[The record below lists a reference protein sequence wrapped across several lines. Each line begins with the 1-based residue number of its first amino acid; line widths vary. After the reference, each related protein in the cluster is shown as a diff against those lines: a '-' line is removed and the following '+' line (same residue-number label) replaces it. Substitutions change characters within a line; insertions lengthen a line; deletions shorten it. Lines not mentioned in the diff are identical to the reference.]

1 MSIFEIN
8 EIDGVAVSELRLNI
22 EVYDQEDTGHGL
34 VFFGRLRRSE
44 ILVIC
49 AGGESMYFHYDDYP
63 YVKGYY
69 KLLLKNLKEKKIR
82 ATIPGAINY
91 NNKE

>member
-1 MSIFEIN
+1 MSIFEVN
-8 EIDGVAVSELRLNI
+8 EIDGVAVSDLRLNI
-22 EVYDQEDTGHGL
+22 EVYDQEDTGHEL

-44 ILVIC
+44 ILVIG

-63 YVKGYY
+63 YAKGYY
-69 KLLLKNLKEKKIR
+69 KLLVKHLKEKKIR

-91 NNKE
+91 NSKE

>member
-1 MSIFEIN
+1 MIIYEIN
-8 EIDGVAVSELRLNI
+8 EVSGVEVSDLRLNI
-22 EVYDQEDTGHGL
+22 EVYDQEDTGYEL

-44 ILVIC
+44 ILVVC

-63 YVKGYY
+63 YVKEYY
-69 KLLLKNLKEKKIR
+69 LLLLKHLKEKKIR

>member
-1 MSIFEIN
+1 MSIFEVN

-22 EVYDQEDTGHGL
+22 EVYDQEDTGYEL

-44 ILVIC
+44 ILVIG
-49 AGGESMYFHYDDYP
+49 AGSESMYFHYDDYP
-63 YVKGYY
+63 YVKSFY
-69 KLLLKNLKEKKIR
+69 KKLIAHLKAKKIR